1 MNTPINTPMSVR
13 ITRLQAVCALCAA
26 MVVSAG
32 CSRPQTPDPETPPE
46 PQATQLRDAIQQPL
60 DQAEAVKQATE
71 DAAKAQRATIDEA
84 TGG

>member
-1 MNTPINTPMSVR
+1 MSTPMSAR
-13 ITRLQAVCALCAA
+13 IARLQAVCALSAA
-26 MVVSAG
+26 FAVSAG
-32 CSRPQTPDPETPPE
+32 CSRPQAPDPDTPPE